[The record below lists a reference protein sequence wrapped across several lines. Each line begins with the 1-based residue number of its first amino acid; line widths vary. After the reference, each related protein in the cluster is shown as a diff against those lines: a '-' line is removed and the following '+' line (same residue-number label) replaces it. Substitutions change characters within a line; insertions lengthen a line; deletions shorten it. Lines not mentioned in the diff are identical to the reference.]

1 MAEKIASFR
10 FLEYKIVES
19 YLKYNPAIPEFNNLS
34 VNIKSSA
41 GVNEKDL
48 KFKLELE
55 LEVKNESDDFTAS
68 VKAIGLF
75 EFDSNLS
82 DKHKEIF
89 FNSSAPAILFP
100 YIRAYITSLTALS
113 GIQPIILPTINLSG
127 RNNKNNQE

>member
-1 MAEKIASFR
+1 MAEKIAAFR
-10 FLEYKIVES
+10 FIGYKIVES
-19 YLKYNPAIPEFNNLS
+19 SIKYNPDLSNIENLS
-34 VNIKSSA
+34 VNIKNTT
-41 GVNEKDL
+41 GINVDEL
-48 KFKLELE
+48 KLRLELE
-55 LEVKNESDDFTAS
+55 LEVKNESNDLNVV
-68 VKAIGLF
+68 VKAIGIF

-127 RNNKNNQE
+127 RNNKNDQE

>member
-1 MAEKIASFR
+1 MAEQIAAFR
-10 FLEYKIVES
+10 FIGYKIVES
-19 YLKYNPAIPEFNNLS
+19 SIKYDPDQSDFDNLS
-34 VNIKSSA
+34 VNIKNTT
-41 GVNEKDL
+41 GINEEDL
-48 KFKLELE
+48 KLKLELE
-55 LEVKNESDDFTAS
+55 LEVKNESNDLNIV
-68 VKAIGLF
+68 VKAIGIF
-75 EFDSNLS
+75 EFDRDLP

>member
-1 MAEKIASFR
+1 M
-10 FLEYKIVES
+10 
-19 YLKYNPAIPEFNNLS
+19 
-34 VNIKSSA
+34 
-41 GVNEKDL
+41 
-48 KFKLELE
+48 E
-55 LEVKNESDDFTAS
+55 LEVKNESNDLNIV
-68 VKAIGLF
+68 VKAIGIF
-75 EFDSNLS
+75 EFDRDLP